1 MILFNVLINYFN
13 SSCSTSRQYTLRD
26 PNAVWIRTRNHT
38 SSINKCNPDVILQTN
53 PFQMVHVTG
62 DLYVCV
68 FAGAPDRYKW
78 TGRNGCSVLFG
89 SAQAKTLHVPLRAPQ
104 PQHPSVGHGERPD
117 RHPQH
122 PQHHQVNA
130 HAPVQWP
137 YPAQDVLLFCCRMN
151 MHNNCRIE
159 FQYNIK
165 QLGTR
170 NVQNN
175 NSRDVHDVRSF

>member
-1 MILFNVLINYFN
+1 MILFNVLINYLVHHVPHPDDIH
-13 SSCSTSRQYTLRD
+13 SETTMLSELGTKSHVLCY
-26 PNAVWIRTRNHT
+26 
-38 SSINKCNPDVILQTN
+38 KCNLDVILPTN
-53 PFQMVHVTG
+53 PLQTVHVTG
-62 DLYVCV
+62 VCVCVCV

-104 PQHPSVGHGERPD
+104 PQLPSAGRGERPD

-137 YPAQDVLLFCCRMN
+137 YPAQDVLFILLPHEPAQQLPYRISY
-151 MHNNCRIE
+151 NN
-159 FQYNIK
+159 
-165 QLGTR
+165 
-170 NVQNN
+170 
-175 NSRDVHDVRSF
+175 